1 MAPTLPFLIRSTMY
15 SSLRSDFD
23 SFGPLPAW
31 RPPSW
36 WQKPQVVANIFPPS
50 MSSGEASACGSGF
63 AASGGVDCWAS
74 EAVGSHGQMRAR
86 EATITNGIRIQASAF
101 TATYRPQERRR
112 IDRQGRQGEIDPRRP
127 RHYHCLSAYT
137 IMAPVFFDML
147 LKGSP

>member
-63 AASGGVDCWAS
+63 EAPAELDCWAN
-74 EAVGSHGQMRAR
+74 EAVGSPDQRMARA
-86 EATITNGIRIQASAF
+86 ATITNGICIPPSAF

-112 IDRQGRQGEIDPRRP
+112 VDRKSGNVLTERAATYGSAKRQREID
-127 RHYHCLSAYT
+127 HC
-137 IMAPVFFDML
+137 
-147 LKGSP
+147 

>member
-63 AASGGVDCWAS
+63 EAPTELDCWANETVS
-74 EAVGSHGQMRAR
+74 SPDQRMARA
-86 EATITNGIRIQASAF
+86 ATITNGIRIPTSAF
-101 TATYRPQERRR
+101 IATYRPQERNVLTARAAMYGPAR
-112 IDRQGRQGEIDPRRP
+112 AAGERSIPAA
-127 RHYHCLSAYT
+127 HA
-137 IMAPVFFDML
+137 IVIV
-147 LKGSP
+147 

>member
-1 MAPTLPFLIRSTMY
+1 MAPTLPLLIRSTMY

-63 AASGGVDCWAS
+63 AAPAEVDCWAN
-74 EAVGSHGQMRAR
+74 EAVDSHDEMMAR
-86 EATITNGIRIQASAF
+86 EATITNAIRIPASVSTERA
-101 TATYRPQERRR
+101 ERRV
-112 IDRQGRQGEIDPRRP
+112 DPCRP
-127 RHYHCLSAYT
+127 RHRHCLSVKT
-137 IMAPVFFDML
+137 TSAPVFFGML
-147 LKGSP
+147 

>member
-63 AASGGVDCWAS
+63 EAPTELDCWAN
-74 EAVGSHGQMRAR
+74 EAVSSPDQRMARA
-86 EATITNGIRIQASAF
+86 ATITNGIRIPTSAF
-101 TATYRPQERRR
+101 IATYRPQE
-112 IDRQGRQGEIDPRRP
+112 RQGEIDPRRP
-127 RHYHCLSAYT
+127 RHLHCLSAKT
-137 IMAPVFFDML
+137 TRAPVFF
-147 LKGSP
+147 G